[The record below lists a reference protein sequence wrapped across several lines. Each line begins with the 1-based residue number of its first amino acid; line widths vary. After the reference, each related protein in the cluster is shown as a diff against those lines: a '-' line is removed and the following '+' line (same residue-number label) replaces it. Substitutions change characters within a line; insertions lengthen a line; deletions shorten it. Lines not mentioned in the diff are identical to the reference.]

1 MKRLCPECKGRGMCG
16 LPRCPITSRF
26 YESVRVRQSD
36 SYMGASPSVFVGTR
50 GYPRMQAGPLL
61 IDDPDTPPL
70 WVREGYSI
78 EDIVGIRA
86 RTIRGAGETGRHLD
100 RVQEIA
106 LSATPLDVEVTFT
119 RPVSFNLT
127 FDGTLTPVGLH
138 GEMERVDVLENARTP
153 RPVERV
159 VADTDLKATDA
170 VRTLYTEGVDV
181 YHITQ
186 LLTSGL
192 LGVRRK
198 AVPTRWGIT
207 AVDDML
213 GNGLKQTTGRYPPL
227 EEYRVFSATIYGNQI
242 VCILAPGD
250 WHYEMIEI
258 WGEGSLWGT
267 EGDTVVVDGERRKK
281 QGYSPIAGAYYS
293 ARLAVLDYLNGI
305 GRTARAIVIRN
316 VSSAYW
322 APLGTWVIREA
333 ARLSMQSDPR
343 VCPSLR
349 EASAAASACL
359 GSTKWEGF
367 STLMREIKTQKTLF
381 EFTK

>member
-26 YESVRVRQSD
+26 YESVRVKQSD
-36 SYMGASPSVFVGTR
+36 SYMGASPSVFVGTK

-61 IDDPDTPPL
+61 VDDPDTPPL

-78 EDIVGIRA
+78 EEIVGVRA
-86 RTIRGAGETGRHLD
+86 RTIRGSGETAKHLD

-106 LSATPLDVEVTFT
+106 LSATPLDVEVAFT
-119 RPVSFNLT
+119 RPISFNLT

-138 GEMERVDVLENARTP
+138 GEMRKVGVLDNARTP
-153 RPVERV
+153 RPVERA

-170 VRTLYTEGVDV
+170 VRTLYGEGVDV

-192 LGVRRK
+192 LGIRRK

-213 GNGLKQTTGRYPPL
+213 GSALKQTAARLPPL
-227 EEYRVFSATIYGNQI
+227 EEFMVFSATIYGNQI
-242 VCILAPGD
+242 TCILAPGA

-258 WGEGSLWGT
+258 WEEGSLWG
-267 EGDTVVVDGERRKK
+267 GDGDMVVVDGERRRT

-293 ARLAVLDYLNGI
+293 ARLAVLDYLNAI
-305 GRTARAIVIRN
+305 GRSARAIVIRK
-316 VSSAYW
+316 VSSSYW

-333 ARLSMQSDPR
+333 ARSAMQSDPQ
-343 VCPSLR
+343 VYPTLR
-349 EASAAASACL
+349 EAAAGASICL
-359 GSTKWEGF
+359 GSSGWEAY
-367 STLMREIKTQKTLF
+367 SNLMGEIQSQKTLVDF
-381 EFTK
+381 

>member
-26 YESVRVRQSD
+26 YESVRVKQSD
-36 SYMGASPSVFVGTR
+36 SYMGASPSVFIGTK

-61 IDDPDTPPL
+61 VDDPDTPPL

-86 RTIRGAGETGRHLD
+86 RTIRGAGETAIHLD
-100 RVQEIA
+100 RIQEIA
-106 LSATPLDVEVTFT
+106 LSASPLDVEVAFT

-127 FDGTLTPVGLH
+127 FDGTLAPVGLH
-138 GEMERVDVLENARTP
+138 GDMKKVDVLENARTP
-153 RPVERV
+153 RPVERA

-170 VRTLYTEGVDV
+170 VRTLYREGVDV

-192 LGVRRK
+192 LGVRRR

-213 GNGLKQTTGRYPPL
+213 GAALKETAGRLPPL
-227 EEYRVFSATIYGNQI
+227 EEFRVFSATIYGNQI
-242 VCILAPGD
+242 TCILAPGA

-258 WGEGSLWGT
+258 WEGGSLWGGD
-267 EGDTVVVDGERRKK
+267 GDTVVVDGERRKK
-281 QGYSPIAGAYYS
+281 HGYSPIAGAYYS
-293 ARLAVLDYLNGI
+293 ARLAVLDYLNAI
-305 GRTARAIVIRN
+305 GRSARAIIIRK

-333 ARLSMQSDPR
+333 ARAAMQTDPQ
-343 VCPSLR
+343 VYPTIH
-349 EASAAASACL
+349 EAAAAASICL
-359 GSTKWEGF
+359 GSSEWKVY
-367 STLMREIKTQKTLF
+367 SNLMREIQSQKTLF
-381 EFTK
+381 DF

>member
-1 MKRLCPECKGRGMCG
+1 MKRLCPECKGRGLCG

-26 YESVRVRQSD
+26 YESVRVKQSD
-36 SYMGASPSVFVGTR
+36 SYMGASPSVFIGTK

-61 IDDPDTPPL
+61 IDDPDKPPL

-78 EDIVGIRA
+78 EEIVGVRA
-86 RTIRGAGETGRHLD
+86 RTIRGSGETAKHLD

-106 LSATPLDVEVTFT
+106 LSATPLDVEVAFT
-119 RPVSFNLT
+119 RPISFNLT

-138 GEMERVDVLENARTP
+138 GEMKKVDVLDNARTP

-170 VRTLYTEGVDV
+170 VRTLYGEGIDV

-192 LGVRRK
+192 LGIRRK

-213 GNGLKQTTGRYPPL
+213 GSALKQTAARHPPL
-227 EEYRVFSATIYGNQI
+227 EEFMVFSATIYGNQI
-242 VCILAPGD
+242 TCILAPGA

-258 WGEGSLWGT
+258 WEKGSLWGGD
-267 EGDTVVVDGERRKK
+267 GDTVVVDGERRRK

-293 ARLAVLDYLNGI
+293 ARFAILDYLNAI
-305 GRTARAIVIRN
+305 GRSARAIVIRK
-316 VSSAYW
+316 VSSTYW

-333 ARLSMQSDPR
+333 ARSAMQSDPQ
-343 VCPSLR
+343 VYPTLR
-349 EASAAASACL
+349 EAANAASICL
-359 GSTKWEGF
+359 GSSGWEAY
-367 STLMREIKTQKTLF
+367 SNLMGEMQSQKTLF
-381 EFTK
+381 DF

>member
-1 MKRLCPECKGRGMCG
+1 MKRLCPGCKGRGMCG

-26 YESVRVRQSD
+26 YESLSVKQSD
-36 SYMGASPSVFVGTR
+36 SYMGASPSVFVGTK

-61 IDDPDTPPL
+61 VDDPDSPPL

-78 EDIVGIRA
+78 DDIVGIRA
-86 RTIRGAGETGRHLD
+86 RTIRGTGETKRHLD

-106 LSATPLDVEVTFT
+106 LSATPLDVEVAFT
-119 RPVSFNLT
+119 RPISFHLT
-127 FDGTLTPVGLH
+127 FDGTLTPVGLQ
-138 GEMERVDVLENARTP
+138 GEMKKVDVLENARTP
-153 RPVERV
+153 RPVERA
-159 VADTDLKATDA
+159 VADTDLKAADA
-170 VRTLYTEGVDV
+170 VRTLYAGGIDV

-198 AVPTRWGIT
+198 PVPTRWGIT

-213 GNGLKQTTGRYPPL
+213 GGALKQTLARHPPL
-227 EEYRVFSATIYGNQI
+227 EEFRVFSATIYGNQI

-258 WGEGSLWGT
+258 WEEGSLWGGS
-267 EGDTVVVDGERRKK
+267 GDTVVVDGERRKK

-293 ARLAVLDYLNGI
+293 ARLAVLDYLNAI
-305 GRTARAIVIRN
+305 GRSARAIVIRN
-316 VSSAYW
+316 VSSVYW

-333 ARLSMQSDPR
+333 SRLAMQSDPQ
-343 VCPSLR
+343 VCPTLR
-349 EASAAASACL
+349 DAATAASICL
-359 GSTKWEGF
+359 GSPQWEGF
-367 STLMREIKTQKTLF
+367 STLIREIESQKSLF
-381 EFTK
+381 DF

>member
-26 YESVRVRQSD
+26 YESVRVKQSD
-36 SYMGASPSVFVGTR
+36 SYMGASPSVFVGTK
-50 GYPRMQAGPLL
+50 GYPRIQAGPLL

-78 EDIVGIRA
+78 EEIVGVRA
-86 RTIRGAGETGRHLD
+86 RTIRGSGETAKHLD

-106 LSATPLDVEVTFT
+106 LSATPLDVEVAFT
-119 RPVSFNLT
+119 RPISFNLT

-138 GEMERVDVLENARTP
+138 GEMKKVDVLDNARTP

-170 VRTLYTEGVDV
+170 VRTLYGQGVDV

-192 LGVRRK
+192 LGIRRK

-213 GNGLKQTTGRYPPL
+213 GSALKQTAARLSPL
-227 EEYRVFSATIYGNQI
+227 EEFMVFSATIYGNQI
-242 VCILAPGD
+242 TCILAPGA

-258 WGEGSLWGT
+258 WEKGSLWGGD
-267 EGDTVVVDGERRKK
+267 GDTVVVDGERRRK

-293 ARLAVLDYLNGI
+293 ARLAILDYLNAI
-305 GRTARAIVIRN
+305 GRSARAIVIRK
-316 VSSAYW
+316 VSSSYW

-333 ARLSMQSDPR
+333 ARSAMQSDPQ
-343 VCPSLR
+343 VYPTLR
-349 EASAAASACL
+349 EAAAAASICL
-359 GSTKWEGF
+359 GSSGWEAY
-367 STLMREIKTQKTLF
+367 SNLMGEMQSQKTLF
-381 EFTK
+381 DF